1 MSKNTEDEI
10 KLDIIN
16 KKNIDTETNIDK
28 KANRNVNIVNN
39 TSSINNWTKY
49 DDELLSN
56 WGELASC
63 YCWLY
68 DNASKY
74 YKKRSYIFSVPITV
88 IQAFVSAGIFTID
101 KDGEYMELVTITLG
115 AFSLIAG
122 ILSSVRDIFN
132 YNVDADIL
140 MKSNISMSTL
150 KRKINLE
157 ISLNPYMRQPKI
169 KFMKDV
175 RKEFDKIIQQSPRI
189 PNIIIEKFNT
199 KFRDIDI
206 VKPDIANGL
215 SKMENNNWFNLQIE
229 NKQYTQNIQNIQ
241 NNENSV
247 VIDINDTSFI
257 SEKSNNS
264 NENSISDDI

>member
-1 MSKNTEDEI
+1 MSENDI
-10 KLDIIN
+10 KLDII
-16 KKNIDTETNIDK
+16 DTKTKTNTTTTTVI
-28 KANRNVNIVNN
+28 N
-39 TSSINNWTKY
+39 INNWTKY

>member
-1 MSKNTEDEI
+1 MSDKDIELNTIETKNNDTDNNII
-10 KLDIIN
+10 KN
-16 KKNIDTETNIDK
+16 KTNTTHVID
-28 KANRNVNIVNN
+28 
-39 TSSINNWTKY
+39 INNWTKY

-132 YNVDADIL
+132 YNVYADIL
-140 MKSNISMSTL
+140 LKSNISMSAL

-189 PNIIIEKFNT
+189 PNTIIEKFNT
-199 KFRDIDI
+199 NFKDVDI

-215 SKMENNNWFNLQIE
+215 SKMEHNNWFNLQNG
-229 NKQYTQNIQNIQ
+229 NKQYTQNIQ

-264 NENSISDDI
+264 NDNENSISDDI

>member
-1 MSKNTEDEI
+1 MSENDI
-10 KLDIIN
+10 KLDINETKTKTKTNTTATTVIN
-16 KKNIDTETNIDK
+16 
-28 KANRNVNIVNN
+28 
-39 TSSINNWTKY
+39 INNWTKY

-101 KDGEYMELVTITLG
+101 KDSEYMELVTITLG
-115 AFSLIAG
+115 AFSLITG

-132 YNVDADIL
+132 YNVYADIL

-157 ISLNPYMRQPKI
+157 ISLNPRMRQPKI

-189 PNIIIEKFNT
+189 PNIIIDKFNT

-215 SKMENNNWFNLQIE
+215 SKMKHNNWFNIQIE
-229 NKQYTQNIQNIQ
+229 NKQYTQNIQN
-241 NNENSV
+241 NENSV
-247 VIDINDTSFI
+247 IIDINETSFD
-257 SEKSNNS
+257 SEKSKNS